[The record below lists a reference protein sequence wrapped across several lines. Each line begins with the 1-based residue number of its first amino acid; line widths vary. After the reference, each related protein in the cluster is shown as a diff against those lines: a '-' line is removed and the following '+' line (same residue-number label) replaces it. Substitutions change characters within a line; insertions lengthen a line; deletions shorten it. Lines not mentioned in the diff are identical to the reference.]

1 MSQSNQITVMGMV
14 LSAAP
19 IGEYDKRVV
28 ILTKERGKIAAFARG
43 ARRPSSPLAGT
54 ANPFSFGTFTVYE
67 GRTSYTL
74 VSADI
79 SNYFAELRAD
89 VEAAYYGFY
98 FLDIANY
105 YGREAN
111 DETMLLKLLYQT
123 FRALVK
129 KTLSNRLIRY
139 IFELKAIAVNGE
151 APQVFQ
157 CVMCHRND
165 RPAVFSA
172 LKGGIVCEACQGN
185 AADGIPLDPSTIYT
199 LQYIISST
207 IEKLYTFTVSD
218 KVLGELSRVSER
230 YMDVY
235 VDRHFKSLEILEQ
248 ITGRGW

>member
-1 MSQSNQITVMGMV
+1 MSQSNQITVMGMI

-28 ILTKERGKIAAFARG
+28 ILTKERGKISAFARG
-43 ARRPSSPLAGT
+43 ARKPGSPLTGAV
-54 ANPFSFGTFTVYE
+54 NPFSFGTFTVYE

-74 VSADI
+74 VAADI

-89 VEAAYYGFY
+89 IEAA
-98 FLDIANY
+98 Y

-129 KTLSNRLIRY
+129 KTLPDRLIRY

-157 CVMCHRND
+157 CVMCQRND
-165 RPAVFSA
+165 QPAVFSA
-172 LKGGIVCEACQGN
+172 LKGGLVCESCRGSVP
-185 AADGIPLDPSTIYT
+185 DGIRLNPSTVYT
-199 LQYIISST
+199 LQYIISSS

-218 KVLGELSRVSER
+218 EVLKELGMVMER
-230 YMDVY
+230 YMDIY
-235 VDRHFKSLEILEQ
+235 VDRHFKSLDILKQ
-248 ITGRGW
+248 ITGES

>member
-43 ARRPSSPLAGT
+43 ARKPGNPLSGT
-54 ANPFSFGTFTVYE
+54 VNPFSFGTFTVYE

-74 VSADI
+74 AAADI
-79 SNYFAELRAD
+79 SNYFAEIRLD

-129 KTLSNRLIRY
+129 KSLPNRLIRY

-157 CVMCHRND
+157 CVVCQKSDHQ
-165 RPAVFSA
+165 AVFSA
-172 LKGGIVCEACQGN
+172 MKGGIVCESCQRSVP
-185 AADGIPLDPSTIYT
+185 DGICLNPSTLYT
-199 LQYIISST
+199 LQYIISSS

-218 KVLGELSRVSER
+218 EVLGELEVVMER

-235 VDRHFKSLEILEQ
+235 VDRHFKSLDILKQ
-248 ITGRGW
+248 ITGES